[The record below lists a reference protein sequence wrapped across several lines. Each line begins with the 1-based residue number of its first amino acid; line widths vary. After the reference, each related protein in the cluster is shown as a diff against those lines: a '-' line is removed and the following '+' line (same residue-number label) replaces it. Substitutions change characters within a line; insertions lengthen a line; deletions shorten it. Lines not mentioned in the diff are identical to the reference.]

1 MTFSWV
7 KIVINYII
15 LNILFDALAMGHG
28 VLYNLGVAI
37 SVVFGLGIR
46 LIMDYSNGS
55 LTKKKA
61 IIHSILSITLSY
73 FSYFLYES
81 KFSWCPIQVYLGI
94 VSFMAFYL
102 VKIGEKVFIIGLPTY
117 FNLAM
122 QTFLAKKDKGG
133 VE

>member
-15 LNILFDALAMGHG
+15 LNILFDALSMGHG

-37 SVVFGLGIR
+37 SVVFGLCVR
-46 LIMDYSNGS
+46 LIMEYSNGS

-61 IIHSILSITLSY
+61 IVHSILSITISY
-73 FSYFLYES
+73 FSYFIYES
-81 KFSWCPIQVYLGI
+81 KFSWVPIQIYLGI

-102 VKIGEKVFIIGLPTY
+102 VKVGEKVFIIGLPTY
-117 FNLAM
+117 LNLLWD
-122 QTFLAKKDKGG
+122 TLLAKRDKGG
-133 VE
+133 VK